1 MIRSR
6 WPALITT
13 KAVITLVMLAI
24 GRSVFRPRL
33 HSSLPLAAFS
43 TAADLAP
50 TPAGEDAAA
59 AAGAALA
66 VRMALAAGTALAAG
80 AVSAAHAARTAP
92 ARNPVTRT
100 GRRTRAIMDTPLSS
114 GRTTRQASQLRHA
127 MANTR
132 RNLGR

>member
-1 MIRSR
+1 MVMVRFR
-6 WPALITT
+6 WPALITM

-59 AAGAALA
+59 ATGAALA
-66 VRMALAAGTALAAG
+66 ARMALAAGAVLAAG
-80 AVSAAHAARTAP
+80 AALAGEAVSAAHAARTAP
-92 ARNPVTRT
+92 ASNPV
-100 GRRTRAIMDTPLSS
+100 
-114 GRTTRQASQLRHA
+114 
-127 MANTR
+127 
-132 RNLGR
+132 